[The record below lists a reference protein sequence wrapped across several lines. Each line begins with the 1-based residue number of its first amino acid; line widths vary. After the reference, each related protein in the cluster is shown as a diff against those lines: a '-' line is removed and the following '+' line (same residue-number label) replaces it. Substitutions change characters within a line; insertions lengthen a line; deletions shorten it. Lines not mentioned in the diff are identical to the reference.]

1 MILAI
6 DMKNYS
12 LDNVF
17 FNEQQKN
24 SINETNFIR
33 FIYSSKIFS
42 LQGICISFD
51 LSTLSLEL
59 LHNQYNKYKCIFSIS
74 ENKHIIQSIREL
86 EFNLLKQVYYHHF
99 HINKLPNY
107 KLYEQFQNGEIKL
120 FKPINT
126 NCPFDSIKKTENN
139 EYSLKIN
146 IHTIIVKISGIWSTN
161 DYFGLTYKLLTPNY

>member
-1 MILAI
+1 MILAV
-6 DMKNYS
+6 DMKKYS

-51 LSTLSLEL
+51 LYTLSLEL
-59 LHNQYNKYKCIFSIS
+59 LQNQHNKYKCIFSIS
-74 ENKHIIQSIREL
+74 ENNHIIQSIKEL
-86 EFNLLKQVYYHHF
+86 EFNLLKQVYFHHF
-99 HINKLPNY
+99 HINKIPNY

-120 FKPINT
+120 FKPLNT
-126 NCPFDSIKKTENN
+126 ICPFDSIKKTENN
-139 EYSLKIN
+139 NLYSIKN
-146 IHTIIVKISGIWSTN
+146 THTIIIKISGIWSSN
-161 DYFGLTYKLLTPNY
+161 DYFGLTYKLLTPN